1 MTYLITWY
9 IISKY
14 GLWSHFAIL
23 WIYHHS
29 HEIKRHL
36 LLRRK
41 AMRNLDSLLKSKD
54 ITLPTKVLIVKAMDI
69 PVVMYLCESWTK
81 KDGWVSRNWCFWTA
95 VLEKALESPLD
106 CKKIKSANSKGNQ
119 PWIFIERTDAEAEA
133 PILWPPDVK
142 SQLIGKDSDAGKNG
156 WQEEK
161 EVTVDEMDGW
171 HHQLTG
177 HEFTQ
182 TLEIVKDR
190 EAWGAA
196 VHGVTKSQTQLSDQ
210 RITQALPLPHWVTV
224 ANVHNLSEIYFPHL

>member
-54 ITLPTKVLIVKAMDI
+54 ITLPTKVLIVKAMVI
-69 PVVMYLCESWTK
+69 PIVMYLCESWTK
-81 KDGWVSRNWCFWTA
+81 KEDWVSRNWCFWTV
-95 VLEKALESPLD
+95 VLEKALESPLG
-106 CKKIKSANSKGNQ
+106 CKEIKSVNSKGNQ
-119 PWIFIERTDAEAEA
+119 PWIFIARTDAETKA

-142 SQLIGKDSDAGKNG
+142 SQLIGKDSDAGKMG
-156 WQEEK
+156 GRRRRKWQWMRW
-161 EVTVDEMDGW
+161 MDGITNSLDMSL
-171 HHQLTG
+171 HKLQ
-177 HEFTQ
+177 
-182 TLEIVKDR
+182 EIVKDR

-210 RITQALPLPHWVTV
+210 RITQALPLPRWVTV